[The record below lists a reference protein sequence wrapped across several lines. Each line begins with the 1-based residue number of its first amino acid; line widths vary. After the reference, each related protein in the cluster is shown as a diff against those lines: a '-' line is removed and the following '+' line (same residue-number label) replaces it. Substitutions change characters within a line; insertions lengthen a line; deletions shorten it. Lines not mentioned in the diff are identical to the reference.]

1 MIFVSLNIRGVGGP
15 LKQNSLRRLIS
26 TISPSVI
33 LLQETLV
40 SAEKARSFIQKLR
53 PDWLSCA
60 VSAVGTSGGLLASWD
75 PNFFTFDPFL
85 RMGGIILIGKSIED
99 KKELL
104 ILNVYGPCPN
114 RKEFW
119 ALVEAAGLLGKKI
132 DFGRR
137 FKSHNFTFRDMG
149 EESNR

>member
-1 MIFVSLNIRGVGGP
+1 VGGP
-15 LKQNSLRRLIS
+15 LKQNSLRRLLN

-40 SAEKARSFIQKLR
+40 SADKARSFILKLR

-85 RMGGIILIGKSIED
+85 SIGGILLTGHSNED
-99 KKELL
+99 KRELS
-104 ILNVYGPCPN
+104 ILNVYGPCQN

-119 ALVEAAGLLGKKI
+119 ASVEASGLLAKK
-132 DFGRR
+132 
-137 FKSHNFTFRDMG
+137 N
-149 EESNR
+149 